1 MIADGVVDTGALLS
15 ELLASLGLAEPP
27 AGEVGITGRDPI
39 WAAKYPVG
47 EAAAVV
53 LAAIGVAVNDLWE
66 LRTGRR
72 QEIRANVR
80 RAAASLRGHYFQLLN
95 GEETP
100 RPVFPELA
108 YSNHYQCRDGRW
120 IQLHGGFPHLGE
132 GTSKVIGSEHTAESI
147 AAAVA
152 RWDSQALEDALAE
165 VGMCG
170 VIARSGE
177 EWRATEQ
184 GRPVRSVA
192 APWPSMALTCCT
204 LPGRSCPASGPTC
217 WRRTRAS
224 CRRILTLMSLT
235 MPIACSGCWERP
247 TSSCRAS
254 GVGRWS
260 GAALG

>member
-1 MIADGVVDTGALLS
+1 MLADTVVDTGALLS
-15 ELLASLGLAEPP
+15 ELRGSLGLAEPP
-27 AGEVGITGRDPI
+27 AGEVSITGRDPI

-132 GTSKVIGSEHTAESI
+132 GTSKVIGSEHNHASI

-152 RWDSQALEDALAE
+152 RWDSRPLEDARAE
-165 VGMCG
+165 AGMCG

-184 GRPVRSVA
+184 GRALLPLPPVEV
-192 APWPSMALTCCT
+192 
-204 LPGRSCPASGPTC
+204 
-217 WRRTRAS
+217 
-224 CRRILTLMSLT
+224 IK
-235 MPIACSGCWERP
+235 
-247 TSSCRAS
+247 
-254 GVGRWS
+254 VGDS
-260 GAALG
+260 E